1 MHFTDLFLRRPIL
14 ALVVNAF
21 LVLAGLLALNNLPVR
36 QYPLLDSATVTVTT
50 EYPGAS
56 AELMQGFVTQ
66 PIAQASATI
75 EGADYISSSTKQ
87 GLSTVQVRLK
97 LGADTTKALSDV
109 IAKVS
114 QVKYKLPE
122 KAYDPVIEQ
131 SAGDSTAVA
140 YVGFSTTTLSLA
152 QLTDYLSREV
162 IPSLSGIDGVAKIQT
177 FGGQQLAMR
186 LWLDPSRLA
195 ARNITAAEVAQ
206 ALRAENVQT
215 APGNL
220 KDDLTVTNIQVDT
233 DLKSIAQ
240 FQDMTLRSAGNEL
253 IKVKDIGTVELAAA
267 SRETSAL
274 MDGKPAV
281 HLGLFAAPA
290 GNPLTIVEQI
300 NNLLPAIKKTLPPG
314 VEADIAF
321 ETALFIKASIDEV
334 TRTLVE
340 ASLIVAVVIFL
351 CLGSL
356 RTVIIPL
363 VTIPLSLLGAAA
375 LMFAF
380 GFSLNLLTL
389 LAMVLAIGLVVDD
402 AIVVVE
408 NVHRHIDDGAS
419 PWQAALLGARE
430 IAVPV
435 ITMTLTLAA
444 VYSPIAFI
452 GGLTGA
458 LFKEFAL
465 SLAGAVIIS
474 GVVALTLSPV
484 LAATLMKAHSPSRT
498 AAFSDALFSKAQQYY
513 ARVLVQVQRLRWA
526 VVLGSVLILLALPL
540 LYLHAQHELAPSED
554 QASILTVIKAPQY
567 ANLAYSERYAAELDD
582 AFKDIP
588 EVISRWI
595 INGTD
600 GPANG
605 FAGVNLSRWD
615 ERSRTAATIQGDLQ
629 ARVGDIQGTSLFAF
643 QLPPL
648 PGSTGGLPVQM
659 ILRASADFEDVY
671 SAMDSLKRKAR
682 DSGLFATLDS
692 DIEFDSPNVD
702 LHVDRDRAN
711 ALGISMQAIGDSL
724 ETFLA
729 EGYTTRFALQGR
741 SYDVIAQS
749 TQGARSTI
757 EALGQQYVRSRSG
770 ELVPLSAVVRAETTT
785 KPNTLKQFNQQ
796 NAITLQAVP
805 AAGVSLGDCIAFLQ
819 REAASLPDGYSIDWS
834 GESRQYVQEGSSLAL
849 AFVMAI
855 IVIYL
860 LLAAQFESMLDPLI
874 ILVTVPLSLL
884 GALIPLAMGFATV
897 NIYTQ
902 IGLVTLIGLISKH
915 GILMIEFANE
925 LQVRERLDRISAI
938 ETAAQIRLRPIIMT
952 TAAMVFGSLPLLLA
966 SGAGANSRHSLGM
979 VMVWGMLIG
988 TLFTL
993 FVLPAL
999 YALLPARRVKAQP
1012 ALAAPSPCP
1021 CPPATGHGARPGD

>member
-21 LVLAGLLALNNLPVR
+21 LVLAGLLALSNLPVR
-36 QYPLLDSATVTVTT
+36 QYPLLDSATVSVTT

-66 PIAQASATI
+66 PIAQAVASV
-75 EGADYISSSTKQ
+75 EGADYVSSSTVQ

-97 LGADTTKALSDV
+97 LGTDSTRALADV

-152 QLTDYLSREV
+152 QLTDYLAREV
-162 IPSLSGIDGVAKIQT
+162 IPSLSGVTGVAKVQT

-186 LWLDPSRLA
+186 LWLDPARLA
-195 ARNITAAEVAQ
+195 ARNITAAQVAEAIRSQ
-206 ALRAENVQT
+206 NFQT

-220 KDDLTVTNIQVDT
+220 KDALTVTNIQVDT
-233 DLKSIAQ
+233 DLESIEQ
-240 FQDMTLRSAGNEL
+240 FQDMTLRSAGDEL
-253 IKVKDIGTVELAAA
+253 IKVRDIGTVELAAA
-267 SRETSAL
+267 ARETSAL

-290 GNPLTIVEQI
+290 GNPLTIVEGIKQA
-300 NNLLPAIKKTLPPG
+300 LPAIEKTLPPG
-314 VEADIAF
+314 VEAQIAF
-321 ETALFIKASIDEV
+321 ETAKFIQASIDEV
-334 TRTLVE
+334 SHTLIE

-356 RTVIIPL
+356 RTVLIPL
-363 VTIPLSLLGAAA
+363 VTIPLSLLGATA
-375 LMFAF
+375 LMLAF
-380 GFSLNLLTL
+380 GFSINLLTL

-402 AIVVVE
+402 AIVIVE
-408 NVHRHIDDGAS
+408 NVHRHVNEGTA
-419 PWQAALLGARE
+419 PWQAALIGARE

-435 ITMTLTLAA
+435 VTMTLTLAA

-484 LAATLMKAHSPSRT
+484 LAAKLIKPHTDSRAARFSETLFAKALQGYEP
-498 AAFSDALFSKAQQYY
+498 
-513 ARVLVQVQRLRWA
+513 VLVRVQKHRALVA
-526 VVLGSVLILLALPL
+526 GSSVLILLAIPF

-554 QASILTVIKAPQY
+554 QASILTAIKAPQY
-567 ANLAYSERYAAELDD
+567 ANLDYTERYAAELDD
-582 AFKDIP
+582 AFKQIP
-588 EVISRWI
+588 EVTSRWI

-600 GPANG
+600 GPANS
-605 FAGVNLSRWD
+605 FAGVNLSAWD
-615 ERSRTAATIQGDLQ
+615 QRSRDAAGIQADLQ
-629 ARVGDIQGTSLFAF
+629 QRVGEIQGTSIFAF

-648 PGSTGGLPVQM
+648 PGSTGGLPIQM
-659 ILRASADFEDVY
+659 ILRASEDFASLYE
-671 SAMDSLKRKAR
+671 AMDGLKRKAR
-682 DSGLFATLDS
+682 DSGLFSTIDS
-692 DIEFDSPNVD
+692 DIQFDSPGVD

-711 ALGISMQAIGDSL
+711 ALGVSMKDIGDSL
-724 ETFLA
+724 ETYLA
-729 EGYTTRFALQGR
+729 ENYTNRFQLQGR

-749 TQGARSTI
+749 TPMARSKI
-757 EALGQQYVRSRSG
+757 EHLGQQYVRSRSG
-770 ELVPLSAVVRAETTT
+770 ELVPLSALLSAEPATR
-785 KPNTLKQFNQQ
+785 PNALKQFNQQ
-796 NAITLQAVP
+796 NAITFQGVP
-805 AAGVSLGDCIAFLQ
+805 AAGVSLGACVAFLQ
-819 REAASLPDGYSIDWS
+819 REAQGLPDGYSLDWA
-834 GESRQYVQEGSSLAL
+834 GESRQYVQEGSSLAM

-855 IVIYL
+855 VVIYL
-860 LLAAQFESMLDPLI
+860 LLAAQFESVLDPLI

-884 GALIPLAMGFATV
+884 GALLPLALGLATV

-925 LQVRERLDRISAI
+925 LQAREHLSRIAAI
-938 ETAAQIRLRPIIMT
+938 ETAAKIRLRPIIMT

-979 VMVWGMLIG
+979 VMVWGMLVG

-993 FVLPAL
+993 FVLPAI
-999 YALLPARRVKAQP
+999 YALLPERRQ
-1012 ALAAPSPCP
+1012 
-1021 CPPATGHGARPGD
+1021 ATDRPGEPVTR